1 MNDVVRT
8 LNVIEQTDVVEVCQK
23 YSRDIISRTQKAGCI
38 AALILALCSCR
49 THPEQFHLSIDEG
62 WVMKT
67 GDNRVW
73 AESEFDDGSWKSVK
87 IGSAWEEAGF
97 AEYDGYAWY
106 RVRFVIPKGWNQE
119 KAMQENWDNDFL
131 VLSLGPIDD
140 ADVTYFNGVKIGT
153 TGTMP
158 PEYASAYG
166 VERRYRIPIDK
177 VNWGQP
183 NVIAVRVY
191 DHEGPGGIYKGPV
204 FVRLPR
210 IDDLINLSFHLGNSK
225 GIYSLPGALPV
236 TMKISNHSNKK
247 CSLILECTLK
257 NDRVVDDSVIERIRT
272 DVHVDQNSDAYQ
284 AMSFDP
290 PGPGFYKVTCMLS
303 DGRNN
308 PFAKSMVFGY
318 GPEKIETELTRED
331 DFEDFWSKRRLELE
345 KVEPSFEV
353 TGSDRSTEDVD
364 VYLVKMRS
372 HGNVRIRGWYTVPK
386 KPGPHAAILSV
397 PGYNSTMRPYV
408 NRKNVA
414 TFALNPRGHGNSKD
428 DVDAKGGEYMYLGF
442 DPEHPEKYVYVGAY
456 MDCVRAVDFLTTRPE
471 IDKSRIGVEGASQ
484 GGGLSFATAALDRR
498 IAFCAPDIP
507 WLGDWVGYLE
517 ASDWPNDHYPEL
529 IERFPGLTFGD
540 INRVLSYVDTMNLA
554 DRIRCPVLMSVGLQD
569 SVCPPRNSFATYNRV
584 RSQKEYRVYPLSGH
598 KVDYRHNHIKNE
610 WIAAIVGVKKL

>member
-1 MNDVVRT
+1 MSPEHPGRILQADS
-8 LNVIEQTDVVEVCQK
+8 VEVCQK
-23 YSRDIISRTQKAGCI
+23 YSRDIISDIRTLGCI
-38 AALILALCSCR
+38 AALLLALCSCR
-49 THPEQFHLSIDEG
+49 ARPEQLRLGIDEG
-62 WVMKT
+62 WLMNT

-73 AESEFDDGSWKSVK
+73 AEPEFDDGAWKSVR

-97 AEYDGYAWY
+97 AEHDGYAWY
-106 RVRFVIPKGWNQE
+106 RARFVVPKGWNQDKSAPE
-119 KAMQENWDNDFL
+119 GSDNDFL

-140 ADVTYFNGVKIGT
+140 ADVTYFNGVKIGA

-177 VNWGQP
+177 VNWGGS

-210 IDDLINLSFHLGNSK
+210 IDDIINLSFHLGNSK
-225 GIYSLPGALPV
+225 GVYSSTGALPV
-236 TMKISNHSNKK
+236 TLKISNHSSNK
-247 CSLILECTLK
+247 CSLNLECTLK
-257 NDRVVDDSVIERIRT
+257 SDLVTDDSVIESIRT
-272 DVHVDQNSDAYQ
+272 GVHIDPKSDAYE

-290 PGPGFYKVTCMLS
+290 PGPGFYQVACILS
-303 DGRNN
+303 DGRNK
-308 PFAKSMVFGY
+308 PVAKSMVFGY
-318 GPEKIETELTRED
+318 DPEKIETELTRED
-331 DFEDFWSKRRLELE
+331 NFEDFWNKRRLELE
-345 KVEPSFEV
+345 KVKPRFKI
-353 TGSDRSTEDVD
+353 TRDGRSTEDVD
-364 VYLVKMRS
+364 VYLIEMRS

-397 PGYNSTMRPYV
+397 PGYNSTMRPYLH
-408 NRKNVA
+408 RKNVA

-428 DVDAKGGEYMYLGF
+428 DVDPKGGEYMYLDF

-456 MDCVRAVDFLTTRPE
+456 MDCVRAVDFLTSRPE

-484 GGGLSFATAALDRR
+484 GGGLSFATAALDQR

-507 WLGDWVGYLE
+507 WLGDWVGYLA
-517 ASDWPNDHYPEL
+517 ASDWPNKHYPEL
-529 IERFPGLTFGD
+529 IERFPALTFSN
-540 INRVLSYVDTMNLA
+540 INRVLSYIDTMNLA

-584 RSQKEYRVYPLSGH
+584 RSRKEYRVYPFSGH
-598 KVDYRHNHIKNE
+598 GVGNRHNQTKNE
-610 WIAAIVGVKKL
+610 WIATILGVKQP